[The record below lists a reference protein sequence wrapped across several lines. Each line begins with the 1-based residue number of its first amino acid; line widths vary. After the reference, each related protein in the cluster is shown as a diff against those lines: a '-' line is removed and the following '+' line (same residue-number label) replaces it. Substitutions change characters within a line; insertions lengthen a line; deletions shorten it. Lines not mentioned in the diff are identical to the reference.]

1 MTETQDEALKDTEA
15 APAALLELGLTAD
28 MPDAEAIARALPQ
41 YDGFVPIGQGGMG
54 VVWKARQVQL
64 DRPVAIKLLRPE
76 LAADPSFAERFAR
89 EARALAKLQ
98 HPGIVGV
105 HDYGEVLGLYYL
117 VMEYVEGTDLR
128 TLLERGVDAEQAL
141 AIVPQ
146 LCDALQYA
154 HEEGVVHRDIKPENI
169 LVDRRGRVRI
179 ADFGLAK
186 LRSSGTSVRA
196 TSSGRVLGTPHYMAP
211 EQIDRPGEVDHRAD
225 IFALGVVIYEMLTGK
240 LPIGRFEPPSRVR
253 KVDVRLDD
261 VVLRSLEHDRERRF
275 QHASEVKARVV
286 ALGPA
291 PDQVR
296 STADE
301 VQQRVDA
308 ERKQAMRGAWWGIPA
323 LIIVWTLVDGCWF
336 ETIDGHTT
344 FHFGGASRFGK
355 WSILGVFVLSWLVG
369 FVTTAF
375 GAWRLRGTSRGAV
388 LRCKTGVGAMAMI
401 VALGIWVAV
410 RGSNMPAPTGN
421 PLVGVLFL
429 FFVAVMVGYFVWTYA
444 VEQRVPARIVF
455 GPQWWIPRWEAEL
468 EPRVK

>member
-1 MTETQDEALKDTEA
+1 MTESQDQALKNTEA
-15 APAALLELGLTAD
+15 APAALLELGLQGD
-28 MPDAEAIARALPQ
+28 MPDAVAIANALPQ
-41 YDGFVPIGQGGMG
+41 YDGLVPIGQGGMG
-54 VVWKARQVQL
+54 VVWKARQIQL

-98 HPGIVGV
+98 HPGIVAV

-169 LVDRRGRVRI
+169 LVDLRGRVRI

-186 LRSSGTSVRA
+186 LRTTDNSVRA

-253 KVDVRLDD
+253 KVDVRLDE
-261 VVLRSLEHDRERRF
+261 VVLRSLESDRERRF
-275 QHASEVKARVV
+275 QHASEVKQRVM
-286 ALGPA
+286 ALGPT
-291 PDQVR
+291 PRMRPV
-296 STADE
+296 ADE
-301 VQQRVDA
+301 IEGREAA
-308 ERKQAMRGAWWGIPA
+308 ERRTAVRVAGWIVGTMIPLSLLMQMRLTIRDNGWRIAFGERTSSGQSVA
-323 LIIVWTLVDGCWF
+323 LY
-336 ETIDGHTT
+336 
-344 FHFGGASRFGK
+344 FGGI
-355 WSILGVFVLSWLVG
+355 WLLGYAYL
-369 FVTTAF
+369 AIC
-375 GAWRLRGTSRGAV
+375 AWRSRGTPRGAV
-388 LRCKTGVGAMAMI
+388 LRCKLGVGATTALCI
-401 VALGIWVAV
+401 TGLGFALQTNVASWIHGYPIANALPWW
-410 RGSNMPAPTGN
+410 
-421 PLVGVLFL
+421 FL
-429 FFVAVMVGYFVWTYA
+429 AAGAAYRVWMYA
-444 VEQRVPARIVF
+444 VEHRVPARLVF
-455 GPQWWIPRWEAEL
+455 GPTWWIPRWEAE
-468 EPRVK
+468 RV